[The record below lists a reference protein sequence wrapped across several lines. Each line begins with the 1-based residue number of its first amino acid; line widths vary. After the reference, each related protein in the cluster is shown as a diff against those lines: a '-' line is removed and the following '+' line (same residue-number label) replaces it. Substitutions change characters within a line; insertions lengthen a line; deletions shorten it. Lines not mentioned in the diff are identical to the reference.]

1 MAFQYRQI
9 SSRKGWGRGR
19 HSTPLPVEPEEQ
31 FDYYKFIKGVNKNYQ
46 RMQVGAWKTISKC
59 FLRLLGERGWGVFF
73 VKWGVVV
80 RTIMFDIAV
89 AVLVN
94 EEGGGGKKC
103 VLIRKCSLTL
113 TFGFER

>member
-1 MAFQYRQI
+1 M
-9 SSRKGWGRGR
+9 RGKQLANV
-19 HSTPLPVEPEEQ
+19 SL
-31 FDYYKFIKGVNKNYQ
+31 DYLEKGV
-46 RMQVGAWKTISKC
+46 GGFS
-59 FLRLLGERGWGVFF
+59 LLSG
-73 VKWGVVV
+73 GVVV